1 MKRGLYMKND
11 LIINPEKKKKTP
23 LLLNFLTLIL
33 GCMLLT
39 NNNKVVVYT
48 CYIIGAVAIIIGVY
62 NLFSK
67 YITKKEGNVSLGVYA
82 TVLGVL
88 LFILG
93 HTIEVT
99 LRMIIGF
106 WLIIN
111 GLSKLALAFKVKEK
125 FVPFLVLSII
135 LIGAGMYCILIS
147 NVFLTVVGA
156 FLIVSS
162 TIDLYNYFFN

>member
-1 MKRGLYMKND
+1 MKND
-11 LIINPEKKKKTP
+11 IIINPEKKKKTP

-48 CYIIGAVAIIIGVY
+48 CYIIGAIALVIGLY
-62 NLFSK
+62 NLTSK
-67 YITKKEGNVSLGVYA
+67 YIFKKEGNISLGVYA
-82 TVLGVL
+82 TVLGIL

-93 HTIEVT
+93 GTIEVT

-111 GLSKLALAFKVKEK
+111 GLSKLALSFKVKEK
-125 FVPFLVLSII
+125 FVPFLVLAII

-147 NVFLTVVGA
+147 NILLVVVGA
-156 FLIVSS
+156 FLIASA

>member
-1 MKRGLYMKND
+1 MKND

-23 LLLNFLTLIL
+23 LLLNLLTLIL

-48 CYIIGAVAIIIGVY
+48 CYIIGGISLIIGLF
-62 NLFSK
+62 NIFSK
-67 YITKKEGNVSLGVYA
+67 YITKKEGNISLGVYA
-82 TVLGVL
+82 IVLAAL
-88 LFILG
+88 LIILAQ
-93 HTIEVT
+93 TIEVT
-99 LRMIIGF
+99 LRVIIGF
-106 WLIIN
+106 WLILN
-111 GLSKLALAFKVKEK
+111 GLTKLALAFKAKDK

-147 NVFLTVVGA
+147 NILLVVVGA
-156 FLIVSS
+156 FLIASA

>member
-1 MKRGLYMKND
+1 MKND
-11 LIINPEKKKKTP
+11 LIINPEKKRKAP

-33 GCMLLT
+33 GFMLLT
-39 NNNKVVVYT
+39 NNNKVVVIT
-48 CYIIGAVAIIIGVY
+48 CYIIGGIAIVIGLF

-67 YITKKEGNVSLGVYA
+67 QLTKKEGNISLGVYA

-93 HTIEVT
+93 GTIEVT

-106 WLIIN
+106 WLILN

-135 LIGAGMYCILIS
+135 LIGAGMYCILVS
-147 NVFLTVVGA
+147 NILLVVVGA
-156 FLIVSS
+156 FLIASA

>member
-1 MKRGLYMKND
+1 MKND

-82 TVLGVL
+82 TVLGIL

>member
-1 MKRGLYMKND
+1 MKND

-23 LLLNFLTLIL
+23 LLLNFLTLVL

-48 CYIIGAVAIIIGVY
+48 CYLIGFIAIIIGLY
-62 NLFSK
+62 NLLSK
-67 YITKKEGNVSLGVYA
+67 YIVKKEGNIGLGIYA
-82 TVLGVL
+82 TVLGIL

-93 HTIEVT
+93 RTIEVT

-106 WLIIN
+106 WLILN
-111 GLSKLALAFKVKEK
+111 GLSKLALAFKAKDK
-125 FVPFLVLSII
+125 FVPFLVLAII
-135 LIGAGMYCILIS
+135 LIGAGMYCILVS
-147 NVFLTVVGA
+147 NILLIVVGA
-156 FLIVSS
+156 FLIVSA

>member
-1 MKRGLYMKND
+1 MKND

-23 LLLNFLTLIL
+23 LLLNFLTLVL

-48 CYIIGAVAIIIGVY
+48 CYIIGAIALVIGLF

-67 YITKKEGNVSLGVYA
+67 QLTKREGNISLGVYA

-88 LFILG
+88 LFILA

-99 LRMIIGF
+99 LRMIIGI
-106 WLIIN
+106 WLILN
-111 GLSKLALAFKVKEK
+111 GLAKLALAFKVKEK
-125 FVPFLVLSII
+125 FMPFLILAII
-135 LIGAGMYCILIS
+135 LIAAGMYCILVS
-147 NVFLTVVGA
+147 NILLVVVGA
-156 FLIVSS
+156 FLIASS